1 MAKGCDRFIPEG
13 VYGKAVRVFACSPKC
28 RQAYCYDLRGA
39 DTPFVC
45 ASCGTEGTGVRN
57 DREGARKYCN
67 RICAG
72 NARYEKTLSKAGRHR
87 PLLDLYLKTGVIERY
102 RGGSVRTHTY
112 AVTNF
117 LKFADLTGID
127 SLEEVRRPD
136 HLQLRCLSR
145 EAEIKNV
152 LAGACHIKM
161 FFDWQLAMG
170 MRCAANPVVS
180 SMHRVRQPH
189 REPRPYCDKD
199 LLQIWSLLEVRG
211 NSRLRAAAAIAEE
224 SGMRRGETANIRLSD
239 IDLERHEIFVR
250 LPNKGDRERTAR
262 FGQKT
267 KSLILAWLNDRN
279 PNCGHDHLLTIPEQ
293 SI

>member
-1 MAKGCDRFIPEG
+1 MSHNNQNVRIPVKHTCECCGDLLPESVEVWEGHSRLFCPKPACNEAARTCREGRYIVADSVACMAKGCDRFIPEG

-127 SLEEVRRPD
+127 SLEEVN
-136 HLQLRCLSR
+136 
-145 EAEIKNV
+145 A
-152 LAGACHIKM
+152 
-161 FFDWQLAMG
+161 
-170 MRCAANPVVS
+170 
-180 SMHRVRQPH
+180 
-189 REPRPYCDKD
+189 
-199 LLQIWSLLEVRG
+199 
-211 NSRLRAAAAIAEE
+211 
-224 SGMRRGETANIRLSD
+224 
-239 IDLERHEIFVR
+239 
-250 LPNKGDRERTAR
+250 
-262 FGQKT
+262 
-267 KSLILAWLNDRN
+267 
-279 PNCGHDHLLTIPEQ
+279 LTI
-293 SI
+293 SNFAA